1 MFPSLYFF
9 CLVGFLVLDGLCS
22 TPQTNETHLRCSGD
36 HPKRAVKM
44 GVIADN
50 SSRVGREQI
59 VAIHMA
65 FKQYPLFSNSCH
77 KVEFLLED
85 SPDNSTQAVATALNL
100 ITHKRVKAMIGTLT
114 REEVSSIFELHK
126 ASKNIPIIS
135 LSSASIVPP
144 PTKQPIQTSSF
155 IQMGNDITH
164 QLQCIAAIVG
174 KFQWQRVTALY
185 EQRNNDFTTNL
196 AILKLLSDS
205 LRDANSE
212 IENHIAFSL
221 SDPKLLIEEKLMN
234 LSSNSNRV
242 FILVQSSMELATLL
256 FKKATKLNM
265 MTNGYVWIVADEM
278 ANLLDSLDSSVFH
291 NLQGVIG
298 CKINYGERRRSF
310 KKFKTQFRRDYL
322 SEFPEE
328 EGQGEPSIFALRAYD
343 AYWAIAS
350 TMDKLQG
357 NEWAQKVVESKFE
370 GVSGVVSFKNGI
382 LSQLPIFQIINVV
395 GKSYREIAYW
405 SPEFGF
411 CDKLPQQTRA
421 GNVTIDSWGLVVW
434 PGNGRRVPRGWDF
447 RYGKKVLKLGVPTTA
462 TFLDMVH
469 VNYNH
474 TDGAPP
480 HIAGYSISVFKAV
493 AHNLPYFLPYE
504 LVPYNGTYDS
514 LMQKVEKKEFDGA
527 IGDFGIVAHRLQYV
541 EFSEPY
547 LENAVVMIVK
557 EKPLEWTQ
565 LWLFMKAFNAQ
576 MWLIMLSMHIF
587 VSSVIWLIE
596 REHNDALR
604 GFGNMLWFS
613 VSVLFYAHGEPIKS
627 GLARLVLGP
636 WLFAILII
644 TSSFTASLS
653 SMMTITMSKPPVYD
667 IESLKLKN
675 ATVGCTQNSIVM
687 RFLSQASIPPE
698 NVKQL
703 PSVDLFPIALET
715 GEIQAALLTAPHAR
729 IFLAKYCKGLTKLTL
744 FNLVG
749 MGFAFPKG
757 SPLTL
762 DISLSIAELIERREM
777 PDFEATLLSTFNCS
791 NHKSLDGGSGLGP
804 GPFAGLFLFSGV
816 IASIAV
822 LFTATHLALMKLRWI
837 QNPFSTK
844 NPFSAKNPFSTKT
857 HFPNWFAFKHSSSSI
872 LQPMK

>member
-1 MFPSLYFF
+1 
-9 CLVGFLVLDGLCS
+9 
-22 TPQTNETHLRCSGD
+22 
-36 HPKRAVKM
+36 
-44 GVIADN
+44 
-50 SSRVGREQI
+50 
-59 VAIHMA
+59 
-65 FKQYPLFSNSCH
+65 
-77 KVEFLLED
+77 
-85 SPDNSTQAVATALNL
+85 
-100 ITHKRVKAMIGTLT
+100 MIGTLT

-144 PTKQPIQTSSF
+144 PTKQIPTSF
-155 IQMGNDITH
+155 LQMANDITH
-164 QLQCIAAIVG
+164 QMRCLAAIVG
-174 KFQWQRVTALY
+174 EFRWQRVTALY
-185 EQRNNDFTTNL
+185 EDRNDDFTTNNM

-205 LRDANSE
+205 LRDVNSE

-221 SDPKLLIEEKLMN
+221 SDPKLLTEEKLMS

-405 SPEFGF
+405 SQEFGF

-421 GNVTIDSWGLVVW
+421 GNVTVDSWGLVVW

-447 RYGKKVLKLGVPTTA
+447 RYGKKVWKLGVPTTA

-576 MWLIMLSMHIF
+576 MWLIMPSMHIF

-613 VSVLFYAHGEPIKS
+613 VSVPFYAH
-627 GLARLVLGP
+627 
-636 WLFAILII
+636 
-644 TSSFTASLS
+644 
-653 SMMTITMSKPPVYD
+653 SK
-667 IESLKLKN
+667 
-675 ATVGCTQNSIVM
+675 
-687 RFLSQASIPPE
+687 
-698 NVKQL
+698 
-703 PSVDLFPIALET
+703 
-715 GEIQAALLTAPHAR
+715 
-729 IFLAKYCKGLTKLTL
+729 
-744 FNLVG
+744 
-749 MGFAFPKG
+749 
-757 SPLTL
+757 
-762 DISLSIAELIERREM
+762 
-777 PDFEATLLSTFNCS
+777 
-791 NHKSLDGGSGLGP
+791 
-804 GPFAGLFLFSGV
+804 
-816 IASIAV
+816 
-822 LFTATHLALMKLRWI
+822 
-837 QNPFSTK
+837 
-844 NPFSAKNPFSTKT
+844 
-857 HFPNWFAFKHSSSSI
+857 
-872 LQPMK
+872 